1 MKALVQRLE
10 SRVTKLEGGSS
21 APAAQAPAPKKPAA
35 PAEDDE
41 DDDIDLFGSDEEVQV
56 KQCHK
61 SDASVVFID
70 YTSTLKVWIVLQNVL
85 YKISERE

>member
-21 APAAQAPAPKKPAA
+21 APAAQAPTPKKPAA

-56 KQCHK
+56 K
-61 SDASVVFID
+61 
-70 YTSTLKVWIVLQNVL
+70 
-85 YKISERE
+85 